1 MIERFNRTLKTIL
14 YRYFTKNTTFSFLDI
29 LEKIVYSY
37 NHTFHSKIKCSPVQV
52 NKKNEKKIRFDSYK
66 VDKTKNIN
74 FKFEIN
80 DQVLISKNKNLFEKG
95 YTPNWMNEIFFINE
109 RILRYPP
116 LYKIRDKNNEI
127 IEGSF
132 YEQELQ
138 KIIRNFY
145 KIEKIIRRKQKN
157 KYSLVKYKNY
167 SNDFNEWV
175 LSEKI
180 IKTKNNELLYPIT

>member
-80 DQVLISKNKNLFEKG
+80 DQVLISKNKNIFEKG

>member
-1 MIERFNRTLKTIL
+1 VIERFNRTLKTIL